1 MSASSLDM
9 APLLA
14 AVARYWGFPG
24 LRPLQDRAIRAV
36 LARRD
41 SVVVLPTGGGKSL
54 CYQAPAVARREPTI
68 VVSPLIAL
76 MKDQVDGLTRNG
88 ICAIRYDSSQTPEE
102 RAAADHHLARREAR
116 LIFLSPERIATND
129 IHRIMRASGARTF
142 AIDEAHCISHWG
154 HDFRPEYR
162 QLGRLKELFPG
173 VSVHAYTATATA
185 QVRADI
191 ASQLNL
197 HEPEFHV
204 GHFDR
209 PNLTYR
215 IVPRIDTGQ
224 QVREVIA
231 RHRNQGG
238 VIYCLRRKDVDDL
251 AASLKRD
258 GYRVA
263 AYHAGMSADARS
275 RAQEEFVSE
284 AVDIVVATVAF
295 GMGID
300 RPDVRFVIHAAL
312 PKSIEH
318 YQQETGRAGRDGLPS
333 ECVLLYSGADVMV
346 LRSIIEKS
354 ADENGAEPE
363 YVATAFAQLNQLTS
377 YARGAVCRHRALVQ
391 HFGQQYHQD
400 HCGACDLCLKETLE
414 VPDST
419 IIAQKILSCV
429 ARVRE
434 RFGIGHILSVLRGE
448 STEMV
453 KKYQHDQLST
463 FNLLPT
469 VSKTDLRDWIYQL
482 LGQDALGQ
490 SRDEFPVLTLNATSW
505 RIMKGEW
512 SVRLI
517 SRPKRSR
524 KKSDRPAATHYAAG
538 DGVDTGLFERLR
550 ALRKECAQE
559 QKVPPYIIFSDAVLQ
574 QMARLR
580 PRDLRAM
587 RQVPGVGDA
596 KLSAYGALFLQ
607 AITEYLEEHTEPA
620 ATGSPPAPPSRSARK
635 MQAFTLWRRGAA
647 IPDVMGE
654 TGLARSTLTEYL
666 AEWIQQEAPASVAA
680 WVADDVYVEIAAAAR
695 ELGTEKLKP
704 IYDLLNQQVSY
715 DQIRIVVAHLQATA
729 ARAG

>member
-1 MSASSLDM
+1 MPPVSLDM

-14 AVARYWGFPG
+14 VVAQYWGFPG

-54 CYQAPAVARREPTI
+54 CYQAPAVAGQEPTI

-88 ICAIRYDSSQTPEE
+88 ICAIRFDSSQTPQE
-102 RAAADHHLARREAR
+102 RAATDQILARGAAR
-116 LIFLSPERIATND
+116 LIFVSPERIATND
-129 IHRIMRASGARTF
+129 VHRIVRATNCRTF

-173 VSVHAYTATATA
+173 ANVHAYTATATP
-185 QVRADI
+185 QVREDI
-191 ASQLNL
+191 ARQLNL
-197 HEPEFHV
+197 DNPEFHV
-204 GHFDR
+204 GNFDR

-215 IVPRIDTGQ
+215 IIPRTDLGS
-224 QVREVIA
+224 QVREVMA

-238 VIYCLRRKDVDDL
+238 IIYCLRRKDVDDL
-251 AASLKRD
+251 AASLQRD

-263 AYHAGMSADARS
+263 AYHAGMSAAARGQAQDA
-275 RAQEEFVSE
+275 FVSE
-284 AVDIVVATVAF
+284 AVDVVVATVAF

-300 RPDVRFVIHAAL
+300 RPDVRFVVHAAL

-354 ADENGAEPE
+354 ALENGADPT
-363 YVATAFAQLNQLTS
+363 YVTTALAQLNQLTS

-391 HFGQQYHQD
+391 HFGQEYD
-400 HCGACDLCLKETLE
+400 RDDCAACDLCLKETLE

-429 ARVRE
+429 ARVQE

-448 STEMV
+448 NTEMV
-453 KKYQHDQLST
+453 RKYRHDQLST
-463 FNLLPT
+463 FRLLSDI
-469 VSKTDLRDWIYQL
+469 SKTDLRDWVYQL
-482 LGQDALGQ
+482 LGQDALSQ
-490 SRDEFPVLTLNATSW
+490 SDEEFPVLRLNATSW
-505 RIMKGEW
+505 QVMKGER

-524 KKSDRPAATHYAAG
+524 KKSERAASTHYAAAE
-538 DGVDTGLFERLR
+538 GVDTGLFERLR
-550 ALRKECAQE
+550 GLRRECAQE

-607 AITEYLEEHTEPA
+607 AITEYLQEYAEPDHPA
-620 ATGSPPAPPSRSARK
+620 SPPPPPSRSDRK
-635 MQAFTLWRRGAA
+635 RLAHKLFHTGTA

-654 TGLARSTLTEYL
+654 TGLARSTIVEYL
-666 AEWIQQEAPASVAA
+666 TEWIQQEAPASVAT
-680 WVADDVYVEIAAAAR
+680 WVSDEIYVEVAAAAR
-695 ELGTEKLKP
+695 ELGDAKLKP
-704 IYDLLNQQVSY
+704 ICDLLNQQVSY
-715 DQIRIVVAHLQATA
+715 DQIRIVLAHLKATN
-729 ARAG
+729 ARSR